1 MRKKSMKSAALVALC
16 GMVFGGCFGCL
27 GMDSWWGRIVWDG
40 VLDTAW
46 DYVLDNDAVYDLVE
60 DGA

>member
-1 MRKKSMKSAALVALC
+1 MRKKTLKGAALAALA
-16 GMVFGGCFGCL
+16 GMVLGFGGCL
-27 GMDSWWGRIVWDG
+27 SMDSMWGRVVWDG

-60 DGA
+60 DGTV